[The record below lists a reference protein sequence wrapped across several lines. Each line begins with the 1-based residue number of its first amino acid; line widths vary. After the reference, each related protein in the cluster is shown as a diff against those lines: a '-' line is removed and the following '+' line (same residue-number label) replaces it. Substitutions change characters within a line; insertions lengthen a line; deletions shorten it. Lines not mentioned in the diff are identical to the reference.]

1 MHYIKSPKTWFLL
14 LLGLIALIG
23 IPLAYY
29 YTTQAF
35 ASGSLPCGKQTIYGG
50 TVLSIA
56 PHVVKTHN
64 PRERQTNSVSMVV
77 TVDDATHFY
86 RQQGKSCQE
95 VKFSDLQVGQNL
107 KVFSRYDM
115 VIAVYPVPITA
126 SAVVIVG

>member
-14 LLGLIALIG
+14 LLLLIAIIA
-23 IPLAYY
+23 IPIAYH

-35 ASGSLPCGKQTIYGG
+35 ASGNAPCGKQTMYGG

-56 PHVVKTHN
+56 PHVVKVHN
-64 PRERQTNSVSMVV
+64 PREGQTDSVSMVV

-95 VKFSDLQVGQNL
+95 VSSSNLKVGQHL
-107 KVFSRYDM
+107 KVFSRYDI

-126 SAVVIVG
+126 SDVIILE